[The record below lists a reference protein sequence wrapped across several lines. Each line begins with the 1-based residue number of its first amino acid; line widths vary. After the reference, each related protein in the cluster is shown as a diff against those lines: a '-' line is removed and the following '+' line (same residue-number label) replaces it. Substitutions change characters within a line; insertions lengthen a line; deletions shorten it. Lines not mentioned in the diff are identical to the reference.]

1 MQLISDA
8 CIHIQTIPTHFF
20 YVFKLLDSINKFGNN
35 SNATKI
41 FIVFD
46 SKFDKEI
53 FYKEINLFDKNLLN
67 VLDIELIS
75 METILSNSRLFIG
88 ETIENVL
95 NPKNVLGV
103 SWGAGGHRDY
113 VALKRTY
120 SLLEI
125 RNRGFSFAWCLD
137 SESLFLKEFDVKKFI
152 LENQKKQSLLIGSG
166 SNGVRYP
173 FLFKQLFNW
182 EINKLDPINYINIR
196 MNDFW
201 FINLDIFYDLINYL
215 QKVHSQP
222 LSFFINGSEQSL
234 YEYFIYKGFKEKKYN
249 IELIK
254 IIGDLHN
261 NNLFKNYLGQKKL
274 DLNLFSEVMNDIYFN
289 KTLSYRGDY
298 INELKKSKL
307 GLELFKKLNIKVAV
321 SNFQGN

>member
-1 MQLISDA
+1 MQLISDS
-8 CIHIQTIPTHFF
+8 CIHIQTIPTHFL
-20 YVFKLLDSINKFGNN
+20 YVFKLLDSINKIGNN
-35 SNATKI
+35 SNTTKI

-53 FYKEINLFDKNLLN
+53 FYTEINLFDKNLLN
-67 VLDIELIS
+67 VLDIEFIS
-75 METILSNSRLFIG
+75 METILSNSTLLIG

-137 SESLFLKEFDVKKFI
+137 SESLFLKEFDIKKFI
-152 LENQKKQSLLIGSG
+152 LDNQKKQSLLIGSG
-166 SNGVRYP
+166 SNGVRYT
-173 FLFKQLFNW
+173 FLFKKLFNW
-182 EINKLDPINYINIR
+182 EINKMDPINYINIR

-222 LSFFINGSEQSL
+222 LSYFINGSEQSL
-234 YEYFIYKGFKEKKYN
+234 YEYFLFKGFKEKKYN

-254 IIGDLHN
+254 IIGDMHN

-298 INELKKSKL
+298 INELKKSDL